1 MQKYLVASFAFG
13 NKLTKIMFSPTHKGK
28 DLNTS
33 NLTMGKFTVAE
44 KSVSML
50 IIYQRSG
57 EDATRIVGYIWGY
70 KDLLTHMRSPG
81 GRVPRLMGLPEI
93 NPN

>member
-1 MQKYLVASFAFG
+1 METPFAF
-13 NKLTKIMFSPTHKGK
+13 KINSLWQK
-28 DLNTS
+28 
-33 NLTMGKFTVAE
+33 
-44 KSVSML
+44 KSVAML

-81 GRVPRLMGLPEI
+81 GRVPPLMGLPEI